1 MLSDW
6 FAKPETPVLRGERIL
21 LRGQRFG
28 DYAQWRAV
36 RLESQKFLKPFEP
49 RWTEADLSPAVYK
62 NRLRRSRKEG
72 AAGTDYGFF
81 IFLEEEGTERLV
93 GGITLSNIRRRVAQ
107 HVNLGYWMGVNDAE
121 KGIMTRAVNLMLP
134 YVFTTLNLHRI
145 QAACLPDNRPSRRV
159 LEKNGFREEGFAE
172 NYLKIDGSWRDH
184 VLYALTQER
193 FQETSVGAQRESL

>member
-6 FAKPETPVLRGERIL
+6 FVKSDTPTLREEGIL
-21 LRGQRFG
+21 LRAQRLG

-49 RWTEADLSPAVYK
+49 RWTEADLSRTVYK

-72 AAGTDYGFF
+72 AAGTDFGFF
-81 IFLEEEGTERLV
+81 VFLEEDGAERLV

-107 HVNLGYWMGVNDAE
+107 HVNLGYWMGVNEAK
-121 KGIMTRAVNLMLP
+121 KGIMTRAVKMVLP
-134 YVFTTLNLHRI
+134 YVFNTLNLHRI
-145 QAACLPDNRPSRRV
+145 QAACLPGNMPSRRV

-184 VLYALTQER
+184 VLYALTYER
-193 FQETSVGAQRESL
+193 YQETSVGVRRESL